1 MISRTSFEAPNRM
14 MTIKEVAEYL
24 SVHEKTI
31 YRLVK
36 SGELPALR
44 VGGQWRFEKKVLD
57 AWIQGR
63 TNNDAPQPDHEM
75 A

>member
-1 MISRTSFEAPNRM
+1 MISRTSLDTSNRM
-14 MTIKEVAEYL
+14 MTIREVAEYL

-57 AWIQGR
+57 AWIQNR
-63 TNNDAPQPDHEM
+63 TNTETPQPNPEVV
-75 A
+75 

>member
-1 MISRTSFEAPNRM
+1 MILRGSLDNSNRM

-57 AWIQGR
+57 SWIQNR
-63 TNNDAPQPDHEM
+63 THGEKAQPNPELV
-75 A
+75 

>member
-1 MISRTSFEAPNRM
+1 MIARTSFEAPNRM

-44 VGGQWRFEKKVLD
+44 VGGQWRFDIKELD
-57 AWIQGR
+57 ALVRQQR
-63 TNNDAPQPDHEM
+63 PKRKV
-75 A
+75 

>member
-1 MISRTSFEAPNRM
+1 MISRASLETSNRM
-14 MTIKEVAEYL
+14 LTIKEVAEYL

-57 AWIQGR
+57 AWIQNR
-63 TNNDAPQPDHEM
+63 TNAENPQPDPEM